1 LRVSDFSS
9 EYTISALIVTSKA
22 LYNIKAQNFRKYFLE
37 NYLISRV
44 FELSPVSREVFNK
57 SNDPAIAPA
66 AILFYKYAF
75 STKTDINPIEHISVK
90 PSRFFSLFNLF
101 MVNRSDVKTVNQ
113 QFLKEHDWLWKT
125 LLYGHYLDFAFL
137 LRLSKYQKI
146 SQRLIDKNYLH
157 GVGFQIGEDE
167 NPVGVLAN
175 LEVLEP
181 KQILPFRVNKKLI
194 PFTEITLHRVREEGL
209 YFGKRLLIKKGLSNR
224 LKSIAAFINYD
235 CLFKDSI
242 TAIKIQNDEDIDD
255 LQSISG
261 SLQSDLFSY
270 YALNR
275 FSSIGVE
282 REQGFNEERFTFPFV
297 EDKLLS
303 KIVRQ
308 IEESLI
314 PENEDDLFRHE
325 LSLSQ
330 LNLLNEC
337 VNRSF
342 CLTKIE
348 KSLVEYANKYVI
360 PNIIQKVDISA
371 FPNLKYEDDSLDD
384 YLNIFLEKFS
394 DVFNAEKSFSIE
406 VWHSEHIIGLIFKVD
421 DFIGKENQITWV
433 NKSTS
438 DLMKVIISLG
448 HEKITDRLFIQKD
461 IRGFEKDFFYIF
473 KPNEIRLWHGAMAYL
488 DLNVFVDAILKTGK
502 KL

>member
-1 LRVSDFSS
+1 
-9 EYTISALIVTSKA
+9 
-22 LYNIKAQNFRKYFLE
+22 
-37 NYLISRV
+37 
-44 FELSPVSREVFNK
+44 
-57 SNDPAIAPA
+57 
-66 AILFYKYAF
+66 
-75 STKTDINPIEHISVK
+75 
-90 PSRFFSLFNLF
+90 
-101 MVNRSDVKTVNQ
+101 
-113 QFLKEHDWLWKT
+113 
-125 LLYGHYLDFAFL
+125 
-137 LRLSKYQKI
+137 
-146 SQRLIDKNYLH
+146 
-157 GVGFQIGEDE
+157 
-167 NPVGVLAN
+167 
-175 LEVLEP
+175 
-181 KQILPFRVNKKLI
+181 LI